1 MGARRVLPPRR
12 RLRWAPVL
20 ALLGITVTAACGP
33 TGCGGGGG
41 GTGGVAG
48 SGGQAGAAGS
58 GGVAGAAGAGGL
70 GGAAGGGGVAGSVT
84 GGSGGINPGDGG
96 TGGAPDASVDAPSDA
111 ADSGP
116 VSTVCGDG
124 IRGLDEE
131 CDDGNAANDD
141 ACTTSC
147 FVNDFLSV
155 APAVND
161 SGKPASGRYLGE
173 GRHPVAADA
182 DGFAVA
188 YVEPGFAPPRIALN
202 AFDPKGVR
210 VGSPLLVSTGTKST
224 PLLFSSPV
232 VAALPGAKYA
242 MAWTDFDGD
251 GDSLGVA
258 IRWVEP
264 PNAPSGEPAHA
275 NKTTVFSQSDPDVLW
290 TGTELVV
297 AWVDDS
303 DAVKGPDLRYRAF
316 DAALNPKST
325 SDQTLA
331 DSANAEANVALGM
344 FGSTWAAAWRATT
357 STGSETL
364 EAKSGTTTWSVG
376 PHAPPGTEDK
386 PALAELDASTLL
398 VVFTVG
404 DAGSGA
410 GSKLRGALL
419 GSTVPG
425 TTASIALDTGAT
437 AAQSHPNAV
446 RVGSRIFLSWR
457 EAAASGDPKAE
468 ELWLREV
475 LWNGSTITLG
485 TPLRLPRWDTHTPG
499 DQRFPALAASPLAP
513 EGALVTAWDDYGLV
527 FGKDEGAPDVV
538 VELIPV
544 PIVRKNPLLDAGS
557 G

>member
-1 MGARRVLPPRR
+1 MGGNGA
-12 RLRWAPVL
+12 
-20 ALLGITVTAACGP
+20 
-33 TGCGGGGG
+33 
-41 GTGGVAG
+41 TGGDA
-48 SGGQAGAAGS
+48 
-58 GGVAGAAGAGGL
+58 L
-70 GGAAGGGGVAGSVT
+70 

-96 TGGAPDASVDAPSDA
+96 SGGAPDASADV
-111 ADSGP
+111 DSGP

-131 CDDGNAANDD
+131 CDDGNTSNDD
-141 ACTTSC
+141 ACTTTC
-147 FVNDFLSV
+147 FVNDFLCV
-155 APAVND
+155 TPPVND

-210 VGSPLLVSTGTKST
+210 IASPLLVSTGTKSK

-232 VAALPGAKYA
+232 VAALPGTKYA
-242 MAWTDFDGD
+242 VAWTDFDGD

-258 IRWVEP
+258 LRLADP
-264 PNAPSGEPAHA
+264 SAAPSGEPAHA
-275 NKTTVFSQSDPDVLW
+275 NKTTTFSQSDPDVLW

-303 DAVKGPDLRYRAF
+303 DAVNGPDIRYRLF
-316 DAALNPKST
+316 DAALNPQST
-325 SDQTLA
+325 GDQTLA
-331 DSANAEANVALGM
+331 DSPNAEANVALGT

-357 STGSETL
+357 TNGSETL
-364 EAKSGTTTWSVG
+364 EARSGSTTWSVG
-376 PHAPPGTEDK
+376 PHVPPGTEDK
-386 PALAELDASTLL
+386 PALAELDSSTLL
-398 VVFTVG
+398 VVFS
-404 DAGSGA
+404 AGSGA
-410 GSKLRGALL
+410 ASKLRGALL
-419 GSTVPG
+419 SPSAPG
-425 TTASIALDTGAT
+425 VTAAIALDTGVT
-437 AAQSHPNAV
+437 KAQSHPNAV
-446 RVGSRIFLSWR
+446 RVGSRIYLSWR

-475 LWNGSTITLG
+475 LWNSSTITLG
-485 TPLRLPRWDTHTPG
+485 APLRLPRWDGHTPG

-538 VELIPV
+538 VEFIPA
-544 PIVRKNPLLDAGS
+544 PILRKNLMLDAGS

>member
-1 MGARRVLPPRR
+1 M
-12 RLRWAPVL
+12 VL
-20 ALLGITVTAACGP
+20 AAIPACESGA
-33 TGCGGGGG
+33 
-41 GTGGVAG
+41 GGVAPSLAAAG
-48 SGGQAGAAGS
+48 AGGAAGS
-58 GGVAGAAGAGGL
+58 AGIAGAAGAAGGSSGT
-70 GGAAGGGGVAGSVT
+70 GGAGGSAASAS

-96 TGGAPDASVDAPSDA
+96 TAGVLPDASSDAPADSDA
-111 ADSGP
+111 GP

-124 IRGLDEE
+124 IRGIDEE
-131 CDDGNAANDD
+131 CDDGNTSNDD

-147 FVNDFLSV
+147 FVNNFLSV

-173 GRHPVAADA
+173 GRHPVAADS

-188 YVEPGFAPPRIALN
+188 YVEPGFAPPRVALN
-202 AFDPKGVR
+202 AFDPKGLR
-210 VGSPLLVSTGTKST
+210 IGNPLLVSTGTKSK

-242 MAWTDFDGD
+242 VAWTDFDGD
-251 GDSLGVA
+251 GDALGVA
-258 IRWVEP
+258 LRLVEP

-316 DAALNPKST
+316 DAAINPKST

-386 PALAELDASTLL
+386 PALAELDALTLL

-404 DAGSGA
+404 DNGSGA

-419 GSTVPG
+419 SPSAPG
-425 TTASIALDTGAT
+425 GTAAIALDTGLT

-446 RVGSRIFLSWR
+446 RVGSRIYLSWR
-457 EAAASGDPKAE
+457 GAAASGDPKAE

-485 TPLRLPRWDTHTPG
+485 TPLRLPRWDSHTSG
-499 DQRFPALAASPLAP
+499 DQRFPAFAASPLAP

>member
-1 MGARRVLPPRR
+1 MAIFAIATVPACDQGGADPST
-12 RLRWAPVL
+12 AL
-20 ALLGITVTAACGP
+20 AAGDGGAAGSP
-33 TGCGGGGG
+33 AG
-41 GTGGVAG
+41 GTGGATPT
-48 SGGQAGAAGS
+48 
-58 GGVAGAAGAGGL
+58 
-70 GGAAGGGGVAGSVT
+70 GGAAGGGGAAGTPS

-96 TGGAPDASVDAPSDA
+96 TGGAAPDASADAPSDA
-111 ADSGP
+111 TASGP
-116 VSTVCGDG
+116 VSTTCGDG
-124 IRGLDEE
+124 IRGSDEE
-131 CDDGNAANDD
+131 CDDGNTSNDD

-155 APAVND
+155 APSVND
-161 SGKPASGRYLGE
+161 SGKPASGRFLGE
-173 GRHPVAADA
+173 GRHPIAADA

-188 YVEPGFAPPRIALN
+188 YVEPGFAPPRVALN

-210 VGSPLLVSTGTKST
+210 IGNPLLVSTGTKSK

-258 IRWVEP
+258 LRLVDP
-264 PNAPSGEPAHA
+264 SAAPSGEPAHA
-275 NKTTVFSQSDPDVLW
+275 NKTTAFSQFDPDILW

-303 DAVKGPDLRYRAF
+303 DAVNGPDLRFQIF
-316 DAALNPKST
+316 DAALNPQSPSPQSP

-331 DSANAEANVALGM
+331 ANASAEANVALGM
-344 FGSTWAAAWRATT
+344 FGVAWAAAWRAT
-357 STGSETL
+357 SGSGAETI
-364 EAKSGTTTWSVG
+364 EVKAGAATWSVG

-386 PALAELDASTLL
+386 PALIELDSSTLL
-398 VVFTVG
+398 VVFTTG
-404 DAGSGA
+404 DSGSGN

-419 GSTVPG
+419 KASSPG
-425 TTASIALDTGAT
+425 TTASIALDTSLT
-437 AAQSHPNAV
+437 APQSHPNAV

-457 EAAASGDPKAE
+457 SGAASGDPKAE
-468 ELWLREV
+468 DLWLREV
-475 LWNGSTITLG
+475 IWNGSTVTLG
-485 TPLRLPRWDTHTPG
+485 TPITLPRWEVHTPG
-499 DQRFPALAASPLAP
+499 DQRFPALAASPLGP

-544 PIVRKNPLLDAGS
+544 PILRKLPLPDGGIS
-557 G
+557 

>member
-1 MGARRVLPPRR
+1 MA
-12 RLRWAPVL
+12 
-20 ALLGITVTAACGP
+20 ALLGVTVTAACAP
-33 TGCGGGGG
+33 NGCGGGGG
-41 GTGGVAG
+41 GTGGAAG
-48 SGGQAGAAGS
+48 SGGQAGAAG
-58 GGVAGAAGAGGL
+58 VAGAAGAGGV
-70 GGAAGGGGVAGSVT
+70 GGAAGGGGVAGAAS
-84 GGSGGINPGDGG
+84 GGTGGINPGDGG

-111 ADSGP
+111 ADGGP

-124 IRGLDEE
+124 IRGVDEE
-131 CDDGNAANDD
+131 CDDGNTSNED

-147 FVNDFLSV
+147 LVNDFLCV
-155 APAVND
+155 APTVND

-173 GRHPVAADA
+173 GRHPAAADA

-188 YVEPGFAPPRIALN
+188 YVEPGFAPPRVVLN

-210 VGSPLLVSTGTKST
+210 IGSPLLVSTGTKSK

-232 VAALPGAKYA
+232 VAALPGVKYA
-242 MAWTDFDGD
+242 VAWTDFDGD
-251 GDSLGVA
+251 GDALGVA
-258 IRWVEP
+258 IRLVEP

-275 NKTTVFSQSDPDVLW
+275 NKTTLFSQSDPDVLW

-297 AWVDDS
+297 TWVDDS
-303 DAVKGPDLRYRAF
+303 DAVNGPDLRYRVF
-316 DAALNPKST
+316 DASLNPQSPG
-325 SDQTLA
+325 DQTLA
-331 DSANAEANVALGM
+331 GSANAEANVALGM

-357 STGSETL
+357 TNGSETL
-364 EAKSGTTTWSVG
+364 EARSGTTTWSVG
-376 PHAPPGTEDK
+376 PHVPPGTEDK
-386 PALAELDASTLL
+386 PALAELDSSTLL
-398 VVFTVG
+398 VVFT
-404 DAGSGA
+404 AGSGA
-410 GSKLRGALL
+410 ASKLRGALL
-419 GSTVPG
+419 SPG
-425 TTASIALDTGAT
+425 APGNTAPIALDTGVT

-446 RVGSRIFLSWR
+446 RVGSRVYLSWR

-468 ELWLREV
+468 ELWLRDV

-485 TPLRLPRWDTHTPG
+485 TPLRLPRWDAHTPG

-544 PIVRKNPLLDAGS
+544 PVLRKNLVLDAGS

>member
-1 MGARRVLPPRR
+1 M
-12 RLRWAPVL
+12 VL
-20 ALLGITVTAACGP
+20 AAIPACESGA
-33 TGCGGGGG
+33 
-41 GTGGVAG
+41 GGVAPSLAAAG
-48 SGGQAGAAGS
+48 AGGAAGS
-58 GGVAGAAGAGGL
+58 AGIAGAAGAAGGSSGT
-70 GGAAGGGGVAGSVT
+70 GGAGGSAASAS

-96 TGGAPDASVDAPSDA
+96 TAGVLPDASSDAPADSDA
-111 ADSGP
+111 GP

-124 IRGLDEE
+124 IRGIDEE
-131 CDDGNAANDD
+131 CDDGNTSNDD

-147 FVNDFLSV
+147 FVNNFLSV

-173 GRHPVAADA
+173 GRHPVAADS

-188 YVEPGFAPPRIALN
+188 YVEPGFAPPRVALN
-202 AFDPKGVR
+202 AFDPKGLR
-210 VGSPLLVSTGTKST
+210 IGNPLLVSTGTKSK

-242 MAWTDFDGD
+242 VAWTDFDGD
-251 GDSLGVA
+251 GDALGVA
-258 IRWVEP
+258 LRLVEP

-316 DAALNPKST
+316 DAAINPKST

-331 DSANAEANVALGM
+331 DSANAEAHVALGM

-386 PALAELDASTLL
+386 PALAELDALTLL

-404 DAGSGA
+404 DNGSGA

-419 GSTVPG
+419 SPSAPG
-425 TTASIALDTGAT
+425 GTAAIALDTGLT

-446 RVGSRIFLSWR
+446 RVGSRIYLSWR
-457 EAAASGDPKAE
+457 GAAASGDPKAE

-485 TPLRLPRWDTHTPG
+485 TPLRLPRWDSHTSG
-499 DQRFPALAASPLAP
+499 DQRFPAFAASPLAP